1 MSMQTKWMV
10 TINGLVR
17 RPFRLTLNELK
28 QRRKR
33 TVEAVHACIGSP
45 LAPEVPQRRV
55 INVVWGGVAL
65 DELLDEARVESQA
78 TFVWSYGL
86 DYGEFYGTTSDS
98 YLKDLPLRRGA
109 AGDVLVAYEVNGQ
122 PLPVENGFPVR
133 LVVPGFYGTNSV
145 KWLYRMT
152 LADRRAD
159 GPFVTTFYNDREPGT
174 TEDGG
179 PRLRRA

>member
-33 TVEAVHACIGSP
+33 TVEAVHACVGSP

-55 INVVWGGVAL
+55 VNVVWGVVAL

-78 TFVWSYGL
+78 TFVWSYDL

-98 YLKDLPLRRGA
+98 YL
-109 AGDVLVAYEVNGQ
+109 
-122 PLPVENGFPVR
+122 
-133 LVVPGFYGTNSV
+133 
-145 KWLYRMT
+145 RMT
-152 LADRRAD
+152 RADRRAD

-179 PRLRRA
+179 PRLRPAWDIAPESVMKTVEVSVDGGDSWVNAELAARAGW